1 MNDLTSEKLDEL
13 IALSRKRKAVSTVI
27 AVTLILL
34 ALLLV
39 LTAVLALPK
48 AARTLERTDAA
59 LERLAEMADSV
70 TAAAEDSGE
79 AIARI
84 GELDFDSLN
93 RAINDLTT
101 AVQPLVELQ
110 NLFG

>member
-39 LTAVLALPK
+39 LTAVLALPR
-48 AARTLERTDAA
+48 AARTLER
-59 LERLAEMADSV
+59 LVEMADSV

-79 AIARI
+79 AIVRI
-84 GELDFDSLN
+84 GELDFDALN
-93 RAINDLTT
+93 RAVNDLTT
-101 AVQPLVELQ
+101 AVQSLVELQ

>member
-39 LTAVLALPK
+39 LTAVLALPEPPGPWSG
-48 AARTLERTDAA
+48 RTRPWSGW
-59 LERLAEMADSV
+59 RKWPIRSRPPRK
-70 TAAAEDSGE
+70 TAGRPSPGSENWTLMLSTG
-79 AIARI
+79 
-84 GELDFDSLN
+84 
-93 RAINDLTT
+93 
-101 AVQPLVELQ
+101 P
-110 NLFG
+110 

>member
-39 LTAVLALPK
+39 LTAVLALPR
-48 AARTLERTDAA
+48 AARTLEWTDAA

-84 GELDFDSLN
+84 GELDFDALN
-93 RAINDLTT
+93 RAVNDLTT
-101 AVQPLVELQ
+101 AVQSLVELQ